1 MKVVLSIVFSIAIC
15 LIITTAHALQQQQ
28 QQPSKTPAALFIEF
42 ENCLFTTEKYQV
54 EQQKIISLKWIIPVE
69 LFQEIDFHIYL
80 TDVITEEMY
89 DHQQIEPKISKHL
102 FKDVYIGH
110 LHFIAPPKNTLIRFD
125 FRGSL
130 STIDSPFAKIGN
142 IIVGDY
148 QFNNKHSNNNNAAD
162 ESSTRKKPSSMM
174 MGEEQITINDEN
186 NNNENVNDNAIIKI
200 NCLEEYQFNITNE
213 ERINGK
219 L

>member
-1 MKVVLSIVFSIAIC
+1 MVFS
-15 LIITTAHALQQQQ
+15 
-28 QQPSKTPAALFIEF
+28 F
-42 ENCLFTTEKYQV
+42 
-54 EQQKIISLKWIIPVE
+54 
-69 LFQEIDFHIYL
+69 
-80 TDVITEEMY
+80 
-89 DHQQIEPKISKHL
+89 
-102 FKDVYIGH
+102 
-110 LHFIAPPKNTLIRFD
+110 
-125 FRGSL
+125 
-130 STIDSPFAKIGN
+130 FAKIGN